1 MKNYGM
7 SKIDVLCLIIAF
19 IVVSASVIKILP
31 VDFFGFGGGAQAVS
45 NSSDTVI
52 ATVDGVDIYSS
63 DLSVLRYQSQYI
75 DNLDLNDRELLSEI
89 VKDQVLYNEA
99 NRLSLLTTDE
109 DAQSALEKNYSD
121 LDMRINGTDRIESE
135 KATERLDAILKT
147 AEAIEM
153 TLEEYKAEI
162 EIPLIKKQMTIAAL
176 HDYYLDS
183 LSEPVKADNDLAE
196 GQYKIYLKNLLAK
209 AVIEYY

>member
-1 MKNYGM
+1 M

-19 IVVSASVIKILP
+19 IVVTGSVIKILP

-45 NSSDTVI
+45 NSSDSVI

-75 DNLDLNDRELLSEI
+75 DHLDLNDRELLSEI

-99 NRLSLLTTDE
+99 KRLSLLTTDE
-109 DAQSALEKNYSD
+109 DAQSTMEKNYSD
-121 LDMRINGTDRIESE
+121 LDMRIDGTDRIESE
-135 KATERLDAILKT
+135 KAAEILDSILQT
-147 AEAIEM
+147 AEALGM
-153 TLEEYKAEI
+153 TLEEYKTEI
-162 EIPLIKKQMTIAAL
+162 EIPIIKKQMSLSAL

-183 LSEPVKADNDLAE
+183 LSEPVKAKNDLAE
-196 GQYKIYLKNLLAK
+196 GQYQIYLKNLMAK